1 MVVDTKR
8 IFVGILIL
16 LFFTFSYFF
25 KLDYLILFIISMFAI
40 FDLFKSK
47 FISGIYDL
55 IFSIIFLIFAFLI
68 GINYDF
74 IDFSNIILIT
84 LVFIILLKPNFYQ
97 RLLFLF
103 IILLFLNNFFS
114 VFHNDRDL
122 LFFIIFVSFFND
134 TIAYL
139 CGNIIKGPLI
149 IPSISPKK
157 TWSGTILSFVITANL
172 IFFFEYPLF
181 ISILLSLSLFFGDIF
196 FSYIKRIN
204 NLKDFSNILKGHGGI
219 LDRLDSMFFFIII
232 INYYQ

>member
-157 TWSGTILSFVITANL
+157 TWSGTILSFLITANL

>member
-1 MVVDTKR
+1 LVVDTKR

>member
-1 MVVDTKR
+1 MVFDTNR
-8 IFVGILIL
+8 TFVGILIL
-16 LFFTFSYFF
+16 LLFAFSYLF
-25 KLDYLILFIISMFAI
+25 KLDYFILFIISIFGV
-40 FDLFKSK
+40 FDLFKSN
-47 FISGIYDL
+47 FIRRIYDF
-55 IFSIIFLIFAFLI
+55 IFSIIFLIFVFLI
-68 GINYDF
+68 GIYYDF
-74 IDFSNIILIT
+74 VDFLNIILIAMVLT
-84 LVFIILLKPNFYQ
+84 ILLKPNLYQ
-97 RLLFLF
+97 RRLFLF

-134 TIAYL
+134 TLAYL
-139 CGNIIKGPLI
+139 FGNIIKGPLI

-157 TWSGTILSFVITANL
+157 TWSGTILSFLLTATL
-172 IFFFEYPLF
+172 LYLFEYPLF
-181 ISILLSLSLFFGDIF
+181 ISILLSISLFFGDIF

>member
-1 MVVDTKR
+1 
-8 IFVGILIL
+8 
-16 LFFTFSYFF
+16 
-25 KLDYLILFIISMFAI
+25 MFAI